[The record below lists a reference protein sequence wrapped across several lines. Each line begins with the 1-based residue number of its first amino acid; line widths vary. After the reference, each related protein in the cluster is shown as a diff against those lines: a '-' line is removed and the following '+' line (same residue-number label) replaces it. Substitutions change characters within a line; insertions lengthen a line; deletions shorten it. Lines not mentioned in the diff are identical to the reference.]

1 MNYQKIKQRREEL
14 NFTQEYMANKLGLSQ
29 NMYSML
35 ESGRSQMKVD
45 QLILVAQVLEA
56 DPNEFLQQEPLV
68 VNMDNATIDRGA
80 GGALFNSNV
89 YNVNENNQEIVELLK
104 GLTQLLATIS
114 SKLQKNEA
122 N

>member
-14 NFTQEYMANKLGLSQ
+14 NYTQEYMANKLGLSQ

-45 QLILVAQVLEA
+45 QLIIVAQILET
-56 DPNEFLQQEPLV
+56 DPNEFLQQEPMV

-104 GLTQLLATIS
+104 GLTELLSTIS
-114 SKLQKNEA
+114 SKLKKDEMG
-122 N
+122 

>member
-1 MNYQKIKQRREEL
+1 MNYQKIRQRREEL
-14 NFTQEYMANKLGLSQ
+14 NYTQEYMANKLGLSQ

-56 DPNEFLQQEPLV
+56 DPNEFLQQEPLII
-68 VNMDNATIDRGA
+68 NMDNAKMESGSGA
-80 GGALFNSNV
+80 FFNSSI
-89 YNVNENNQEIVELLK
+89 VNQHENNQEIVELLK

-114 SKLQKNEA
+114 SKLQKD
-122 N
+122 